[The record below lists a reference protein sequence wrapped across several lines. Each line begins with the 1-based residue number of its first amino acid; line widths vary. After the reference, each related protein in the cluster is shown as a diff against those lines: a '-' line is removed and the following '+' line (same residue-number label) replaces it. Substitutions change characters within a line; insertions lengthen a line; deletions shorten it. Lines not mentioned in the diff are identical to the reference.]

1 MYSHAGGSPQALQT
15 LRERGHGTWVWNA
28 DQFAWGSFY
37 WRVAFNVAPHNLYTD
52 GASLEALAQRLGVAA
67 APAAPHWAF
76 RADAPVE
83 ARPIGGSIVVTYQTE
98 SIAFRYDRRTNT
110 YRRFINGAPAAQVDP
125 ADGRIVG
132 PKNVVVLKMAFGPL
146 NDGHPTKSRLEA
158 ANVGRGTAW
167 ISTNGR
173 TIKGTWRKAS
183 VTAPTLLFGP
193 NGKPVTLTAG
203 QTFVE
208 VLKLTD
214 GLSIHDGRTPPG
226 TPIQTFELTPR

>member
-1 MYSHAGGSPQALQT
+1 
-15 LRERGHGTWVWNA
+15 
-28 DQFAWGSFY
+28 
-37 WRVAFNVAPHNLYTD
+37 
-52 GASLEALAQRLGVAA
+52 
-67 APAAPHWAF
+67 
-76 RADAPVE
+76 
-83 ARPIGGSIVVTYQTE
+83 
-98 SIAFRYDRRTNT
+98 
-110 YRRFINGAPAAQVDP
+110 
-125 ADGRIVG
+125 
-132 PKNVVVLKMAFGPL
+132 MAFGPL

-214 GLSIHDGRTPPG
+214 GLTIHDGRTPPG